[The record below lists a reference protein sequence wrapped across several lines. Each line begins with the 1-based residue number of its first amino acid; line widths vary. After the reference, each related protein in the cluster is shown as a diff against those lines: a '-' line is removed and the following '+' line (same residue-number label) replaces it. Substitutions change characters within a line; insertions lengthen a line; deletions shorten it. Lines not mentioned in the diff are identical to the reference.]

1 MLFLLFKG
9 GTKWFPLFSLG
20 NLNLSRIPGL
30 ALTSDRNYK
39 TVVKSYNRTLRR
51 CPFVSAFCDIQ
62 DRSTKCLNLCT
73 DETRYFSKT
82 AFVSSCRFLSPAL
95 VPKTIRHTCVLTFVG
110 GCQSQTWKLNQRMSM
125 KYKIEIEQRKSNI
138 SVTLS
143 VTWRSLP
150 VCSSCASKVSGAK
163 RIDRL

>member
-1 MLFLLFKG
+1 MLFSLFKG
-9 GTKWFPLFSLG
+9 GTKWFSPLPFG

-82 AFVSSCRFLSPAL
+82 AFVSSTCRFLSPAL

-110 GCQSQTWKLNQRMSM
+110 GCQSQTWKLNQRMSR
-125 KYKIEIEQRKSNI
+125 KSKIEIEQRKSNRN
-138 SVTLS
+138 
-143 VTWRSLP
+143 VTWRTLP
-150 VCSSCASKVSGAK
+150 VCSSCASKVSDTK